1 MRGQTAGFLM
11 IYLAC
16 TKHCWRS
23 FGLLLA
29 VCVACVFLTGA
40 GVSVP
45 QADKGSDTH
54 EQFIRL
60 DAEIQAIKEEILG
73 INRDILQLE
82 ELLLYPHGQQLVVL
96 VSVAENSPFSPESIS
111 LQLNGQA
118 LGQHTYTGSE
128 DAALLDG
135 GVHRLYTGRLGDGE
149 HRLAVSVTGKQA
161 GGKVFHQQRNLT
173 ITKLPGP
180 KYLELHLGPGE
191 NSPEPALTIR
201 EWQQ

>member
-1 MRGQTAGFLM
+1 MAGFLM

-16 TKHCWRS
+16 IKNCWRS
-23 FGLLLA
+23 PGLLLA
-29 VCVACVFLTGA
+29 VCASCVFLLGA
-40 GVSVP
+40 GAAP
-45 QADKGSDTH
+45 QADKSGDTH
-54 EQFIRL
+54 ERFIEL
-60 DAEIQAIKEEILG
+60 DGEIQAIKEEILG
-73 INRDILQLE
+73 INGEILQLE

-96 VSVAENSPFSPESIS
+96 VSVANNSPVSPDSIA
-111 LQLNGQA
+111 LQLDGQT

-128 DAALLDG
+128 DAALQEG
-135 GVHRLYTGRLGDGE
+135 GIHRLYTGRLGDGKHSLE
-149 HRLAVSVTGKQA
+149 VSVTGKLA
-161 GGKVFHQQRNLT
+161 GGKAFHRQRSVT